1 MTAAKPIRL
10 VLAGNN
16 AIVLACLE
24 QLFAL
29 EENFAVVALCKKGE
43 NVPGALRSF
52 RPDIL
57 LLDLPP
63 SFREGLPVLREMRD
77 AALPTR
83 AIFLAEPLAEDERA
97 AAVRL
102 GVAGIVPKDVA
113 PDLLAQC
120 VRNVHAGGVW
130 LRGTAAFPATGRP
143 TATRSGALTPREI
156 EVVRL
161 ICGGFG
167 NRQIARQLRIG
178 EATVK
183 THLHQIYE
191 KLRLRDRLQL
201 GLYGRQKGLTSTNRS
216 NISE

>member
-63 SFREGLPVLREMRD
+63 SFREGLAVLREMRD

-83 AIFLAEPLAEDERA
+83 AIFLAESLAEDERA

-130 LRGTAAFPATGRP
+130 LRGTAAARSLRPAEGIDVHESVEHIGVKRVAAAELAADNTGSTRLTPTGR
-143 TATRSGALTPREI
+143 R
-156 EVVRL
+156 
-161 ICGGFG
+161 
-167 NRQIARQLRIG
+167 
-178 EATVK
+178 
-183 THLHQIYE
+183 
-191 KLRLRDRLQL
+191 
-201 GLYGRQKGLTSTNRS
+201 
-216 NISE
+216 